1 MAEILV
7 IDDEPEI
14 RGLIA
19 RVLTR
24 KGHVVHQ
31 AANGREGL
39 QLFQQLRP
47 AAVITDIVMPEGEG
61 IETIQEL
68 RRRAPQIPILA
79 ISGGSAEALYLRAAV
94 RLGAS
99 ASLQKPFDLGQFTAV
114 VTDLLK

>member
-31 AANGREGL
+31 AANDYH
-39 QLFQQLRP
+39 
-47 AAVITDIVMPEGEG
+47 VITAYKSSQVAKYWRTP
-61 IETIQEL
+61 
-68 RRRAPQIPILA
+68 
-79 ISGGSAEALYLRAAV
+79 
-94 RLGAS
+94 
-99 ASLQKPFDLGQFTAV
+99 
-114 VTDLLK
+114 